1 MSVGYVLAD
10 TDFRRAGTMYILS
23 IVCLGLESCL
33 ALNTWLSEGFWYNCI
48 SASQIK
54 LVQLEEFG
62 NSS

>member
-1 MSVGYVLAD
+1 
-10 TDFRRAGTMYILS
+10 MYILS

-33 ALNTWLSEGFWYNCI
+33 ALNTWLNEGFWYNCI

>member
-1 MSVGYVLAD
+1 
-10 TDFRRAGTMYILS
+10 MYILS

-33 ALNTWLSEGFWYNCI
+33 ALNAWLSEGFWYNCI